1 MTNPEQALR
10 SIGDAQGHGYG
21 LPLAQPLDQAVANTQ
36 ERTRQLT
43 DPEQMG
49 QPKLTDLE
57 KVLQRHWRGP
67 EPQASDNLFPLYP
80 TATPPDT
87 GDFGSGLKAGLLG
100 TAPGMAFEYY
110 RAKSMADAAVAEY
123 KPDDNYDVFTDKRI
137 TPAYADQFGFLSGS
151 RSAGETTSLLKQIEL
166 RKQFAQE
173 TAGSSDSHQMG
184 ALVGSFIPSMAIG
197 MPAAAG
203 GKFAAVPFWGRM
215 ATGVKYAAFNAE
227 LTLAGEAVAAATDPT
242 YKGTAEGVVESLII
256 PSMLGFGVGVIVGG
270 AKKLDAK
277 LPPPGN
283 KRPGLGF
290 DPKAPLR
297 ETDDFKAFMEGNA
310 VINPDGTPAPAYH
323 GTSKAFHEFSGDFS
337 GERTGEDLTGG
348 GHWFSLDPATA
359 SAYATEEG
367 GNVRPTYLRSTNPKN
382 ITAEIAPNATND
394 VEGMEKSLASVKAAI
409 AKAKEEGHDSVVMHT
424 TDGGDGHSV
433 QLVVFDPKTQIRGLH
448 ERYDIPSVLDSAP
461 HLGGGDWEEGEG
473 VGFARSMGSSASPG
487 MAEGR
492 LAQLLDAEAPK
503 SAMGIERL
511 MAGVNPGFRLLASSS
526 LVARNLVTKLV
537 DLGGLKQ
544 NKNMASWAEA
554 THSPVEADIAR
565 IWRVKSVRTIN
576 EVQAAWM
583 EARTGIA
590 HDADT
595 ITAPA
600 LKQQFLDWAKRNAT
614 ISYGD
619 FDERVAKA
627 VRYGEDQVKDAHTP
641 HVEKAA
647 AATKKYFDDLKAAA
661 NDPEVDLFGKVR
673 RRQLELLNK
682 QIYKLKKDGGDL
694 DQISALES
702 RIDKLMEQAKHG
714 PFQNTAPGYFPRM
727 YDHELLHSEEGKASF
742 IKEVADHYTNKM
754 DLDER
759 EARKLATGVHAEIT
773 QTNFRTVVEDAGDRF
788 TADPGSAKA
797 RTFEIPDQVIEKY
810 LLSSATMGI
819 KHQANTFG
827 PAIELTRRFGE
838 ASMEPQIKAMSAEY
852 ERLINEA
859 QTSEKKVALQAEYK
873 QAVQDVGALRDRL
886 LNIAGASK
894 DPHAWDQRTIRML
907 KHYMVWTTMGLSA
920 MSQMGDFLRPAL
932 TEGLDAMYRHG
943 FGTLIDKSR
952 ATIMAMSD
960 KERMLSGDAMELA
973 QASHSLAMANIGD
986 TFNSRSSWERKA
998 NKATSAYFFL
1008 NGLNHVTEYTK
1019 RWGSLIIQGNVNDAI
1034 AQWGAH
1040 INGKGA
1046 APPEAMLEKLRSLSI
1061 DGSMANRIASELG
1074 THGIQ
1079 HRSLRIANTEA
1090 WTDEGAQAAYRG
1102 ALQRAIQ
1109 RTVITPGALDRPTWM
1124 TTPVGS
1130 LVSQFRVFGMSSA
1143 IRTLY
1148 AGLQDGDRQFWT
1160 GAAALVGGAVVLN
1173 EIRHQMFSGN
1183 SSFSQPYLGVIAD
1196 GIDRSGLLGSF
1207 MDANNAVE
1215 AATNNKLGLRPALG
1229 AGRHF
1234 PVTPDRMINSFFG
1247 PSAGAATLA
1256 ASQLGSVASGDFSA
1270 QTWRKMRGFVPGQNL
1285 PYLDPVMDQM
1295 FPKGVG
1301 GRRPGQGPQNRQ

>member
-242 YKGTAEGVVESLII
+242 YKSTAEGVVESLII
-256 PSMLGFGVGVIVGG
+256 PSLLGFTVGAIVGG
-270 AKKLDAK
+270 AAK
-277 LPPPGN
+277 MDTRLGKPGARAAAGELEHLP
-283 KRPGLGF
+283 
-290 DPKAPLR
+290 
-297 ETDDFKAFMEGNA
+297 
-310 VINPDGTPAPAYH
+310 
-323 GTSKAFHEFSGDFS
+323 
-337 GERTGEDLTGG
+337 
-348 GHWFSLDPATA
+348 
-359 SAYATEEG
+359 
-367 GNVRPTYLRSTNPKN
+367 ST
-382 ITAEIAPNATND
+382 
-394 VEGMEKSLASVKAAI
+394 
-409 AKAKEEGHDSVVMHT
+409 
-424 TDGGDGHSV
+424 
-433 QLVVFDPKTQIRGLH
+433 
-448 ERYDIPSVLDSAP
+448 LDSAP
-461 HLGGGDWEEGEG
+461 HMGGGDWEEGDG
-473 VGFARSMGSSASPG
+473 AGFARSMGSSASPG

-673 RRQLELLNK
+673 RRQLDLLNK